1 MGTSQGRAQGKGDVA
16 ELTWEATCPHP
27 PWDRTRLPHAWV
39 LAGDCHDAGGGRMGG
54 GGGVSGAVPP
64 WVAGRGG
71 RGDGRSPA
79 HLMGILNSCCADTR
93 KRLRASWG
101 W

>member
-27 PWDRTRLPHAWV
+27 PWGRTCLPHAWM
-39 LAGDCHDAGGGRMGG
+39 LAGGCHDAGGC
-54 GGGVSGAVPP
+54 VCAVPP
-64 WVAGRGG
+64 WVPGRGG